1 MSEHIE
7 MIVGSGS
14 TSRQKGDSVS
24 LPTEIY
30 EKMLS
35 SSSDTIYTVKIT
47 NLLTDGYVYGKV
59 GESHQRSSTILM
71 PKWMKNVLSV
81 RPYHL
86 VQIEHVQ
93 LPKIKKVIF
102 KISETVDD
110 ITSVLEYELMN
121 TSVLYIGKQIEV
133 KIFDVCIQIEV
144 INIFNR
150 SMISIN
156 CGIVTFD
163 DIEFDIL

>member
-1 MSEHIE
+1 MFEQIE
-7 MIVGSGS
+7 MIVGSS
-14 TSRQKGDSVS
+14 LTCREKCDSVS
-24 LPTEIY
+24 LPAKIY

-35 SSSDTIYTVKIT
+35 SSTDTIYIVKIT
-47 NLLTDGYVYGKV
+47 NLLTDKYVYGKV
-59 GESHQRSSTILM
+59 GETHQRESTILM
-71 PKWMKNVLSV
+71 PKWMQKVLSV
-81 RPYHL
+81 RQYQL

-102 KISETVDD
+102 KMSETIDD
-110 ITSVLEYELMN
+110 ITSVLEYEFMN

-133 KIFDVCIQIEV
+133 KIFNVIIQIEV
-144 INIFNR
+144 INIFNK
-150 SMISIN
+150 SMLPIN